1 MGWEERIK
9 NPQRF
14 LCARR
19 QLQISLSIS
28 LFFMEVT
35 AMITVNAIGKPCPE
49 PVIMTKAALE
59 KGAEELEVL
68 VDNPVSA
75 TNVKR
80 FLESRGFR
88 VLLQDDDGRLKL
100 TAGRKTEPSVSAS
113 QAPAPQAPAPAP
125 AAPLLVPH
133 PAEGLAVLITGK
145 TLGRNDEE
153 LGEILVK
160 GFLGALAQLDVP
172 PKTLALMNEGV
183 KLALFDSSACD
194 HLKNLERKGT
204 NILVCGTCV
213 NHFGI
218 TDSVGAG
225 IISNMFE
232 IVESLNKAG
241 KILSV

>member
-1 MGWEERIK
+1 M
-9 NPQRF
+9 
-14 LCARR
+14 
-19 QLQISLSIS
+19 
-28 LFFMEVT
+28 FFRVKLEVT
-35 AMITVNAIGKPCPE
+35 AMIVVNATGRACPE
-49 PVIMTKAALE
+49 SVAMTKAALD

-68 VDNPVSA
+68 VDNPEAA

-80 FLESRGFR
+80 LLEGRGFR
-88 VLLQDDDGRLKL
+88 VLLQDEDGRLKL
-100 TAGRKTEPSVSAS
+100 TAGKKTEPSVSTSRASAS
-113 QAPAPQAPAPAP
+113 QAQAPAP
-125 AAPLLVPH
+125 AAPMPVPQ

-160 GFLGALAQLDVP
+160 GFLGALSQLDVP
-172 PKTLALMNEGV
+172 PRTVALINEGV
-183 KLALFDSSACD
+183 KLALFDSSSCD

-225 IISNMFE
+225 VISTMFE
-232 IVESLNKAG
+232 IVEALNG
-241 KILSV
+241 SGRILSL

>member
-1 MGWEERIK
+1 
-9 NPQRF
+9 
-14 LCARR
+14 
-19 QLQISLSIS
+19 
-28 LFFMEVT
+28 
-35 AMITVNAIGKPCPE
+35 MIVVNTTGRACPE
-49 PVIMTKAALE
+49 SVAMTRAALD

-68 VDNPVSA
+68 VDNPEAA

-80 FLESRGFR
+80 LLEGRGFR

-113 QAPAPQAPAPAP
+113 QAPAPQVPAPVPVAP
-125 AAPLLVPH
+125 MPVPR

-145 TLGRNDEE
+145 TLGQSDEE

-160 GFLGALAQLDVP
+160 GFLSALSQLDVP
-172 PKTLALMNEGV
+172 PRTVALINEGV
-183 KLALFDSSACD
+183 KLALFDSSSCD

-225 IISNMFE
+225 VISTMFE
-232 IVESLNKAG
+232 IVEALNKAG
-241 KILSV
+241 RILSL

>member
-1 MGWEERIK
+1 
-9 NPQRF
+9 
-14 LCARR
+14 
-19 QLQISLSIS
+19 
-28 LFFMEVT
+28 
-35 AMITVNAIGKPCPE
+35 MIVVNTTGRACPE
-49 PVIMTKAALE
+49 SVAMTKAALD

-68 VDNPVSA
+68 VDNPEAA

-80 FLESRGFR
+80 LLEGRGFR

-100 TAGRKTEPSVSAS
+100 TAGKKTEPSVSTSRASAS
-113 QAPAPQAPAPAP
+113 QAQAPAP
-125 AAPLLVPH
+125 AAPMPVPR
-133 PAEGLAVLITGK
+133 PVEGMAVLITGK

-160 GFLGALAQLDVP
+160 GFLGALSQLDVP
-172 PKTLALMNEGV
+172 PRTMALINEGV
-183 KLALFDSSACD
+183 KLALFDSSSCD

-225 IISNMFE
+225 VISTMFE
-232 IVESLNKAG
+232 IVEALNG
-241 KILSV
+241 SGRILSL

>member
-1 MGWEERIK
+1 M
-9 NPQRF
+9 
-14 LCARR
+14 
-19 QLQISLSIS
+19 
-28 LFFMEVT
+28 FFRVKLEVT
-35 AMITVNAIGKPCPE
+35 AMIVVNATGRACPE
-49 PVIMTKAALE
+49 SVAMTKAALD

-68 VDNPVSA
+68 VDNPEAA

-80 FLESRGFR
+80 LLEGRGFR

-100 TAGRKTEPSVSAS
+100 TAGKKTEPSVSTSRASAS
-113 QAPAPQAPAPAP
+113 QAQAPAP
-125 AAPLLVPH
+125 AAPMPVPR
-133 PAEGLAVLITGK
+133 PVEGMAVLITGK

-160 GFLGALAQLDVP
+160 GFLGALSQLDVP
-172 PKTLALMNEGV
+172 PRTMALINEGV
-183 KLALFDSSACD
+183 KLALFDSSSCD

-225 IISNMFE
+225 VISTMFE
-232 IVESLNKAG
+232 IVEALNG
-241 KILSV
+241 SGRILSL

>member
-1 MGWEERIK
+1 
-9 NPQRF
+9 
-14 LCARR
+14 
-19 QLQISLSIS
+19 
-28 LFFMEVT
+28 
-35 AMITVNAIGKPCPE
+35 MIVVNAMGKPCPK
-49 PVIMTKAALE
+49 PVAMTKAALD

-68 VDNPVSA
+68 VDNPEAA

-80 FLESRGFR
+80 LLEDRGFR

-100 TAGRKTEPSVSAS
+100 TAGKKTEPSVSTSRASAS
-113 QAPAPQAPAPAP
+113 QAQAPAP
-125 AAPLLVPH
+125 AAPMPVPR
-133 PAEGLAVLITGK
+133 PVEGMAVLITGK

-160 GFLGALAQLDVP
+160 GFLGALSQLDVP
-172 PKTLALMNEGV
+172 PRTVALINEGV
-183 KLALFDSSACD
+183 KLALFDSSSCD

-225 IISNMFE
+225 VISTMFE
-232 IVESLNKAG
+232 IVEALNG
-241 KILSV
+241 SGRILSL

>member
-1 MGWEERIK
+1 
-9 NPQRF
+9 
-14 LCARR
+14 
-19 QLQISLSIS
+19 
-28 LFFMEVT
+28 
-35 AMITVNAIGKPCPE
+35 MIVVNATGRACPE
-49 PVIMTKAALE
+49 SVAMTRAALD

-68 VDNPVSA
+68 VDNPQAA

-80 FLESRGFR
+80 FLEDRGFR

-113 QAPAPQAPAPAP
+113 QAPAPQVPAPVPVAP
-125 AAPLLVPH
+125 MPVPR

-145 TLGRNDEE
+145 TLGRSDEE

-160 GFLGALAQLDVP
+160 GFLSAFSQLDVP
-172 PKTLALMNEGV
+172 PRTVALINEGV
-183 KLALFDSSACD
+183 KLALFDSSSCD

-225 IISNMFE
+225 VISTMFE
-232 IVESLNKAG
+232 IVEALNG
-241 KILSV
+241 SGRILSL

>member
-1 MGWEERIK
+1 M
-9 NPQRF
+9 
-14 LCARR
+14 
-19 QLQISLSIS
+19 
-28 LFFMEVT
+28 FFRVKLEVT
-35 AMITVNAIGKPCPE
+35 AMIVVNATGRACPE
-49 PVIMTKAALE
+49 SVAMTKAALD

-68 VDNPVSA
+68 VDNPEAA

-80 FLESRGFR
+80 LLEGRGFR
-88 VLLQDDDGRLKL
+88 VLLQDEDGRLKL
-100 TAGRKTEPSVSAS
+100 TAGKKTEPSVSTSRASAS
-113 QAPAPQAPAPAP
+113 QAQAPAP
-125 AAPLLVPH
+125 AAPMPVPR
-133 PAEGLAVLITGK
+133 PVEGMAVLITGK
-145 TLGRNDEE
+145 TLGGNDEE

-160 GFLGALAQLDVP
+160 GFLGALSQLDVP
-172 PKTLALMNEGV
+172 PRTVALINEGV
-183 KLALFDSSACD
+183 KLALFDSSSCD

-225 IISNMFE
+225 VISNMFE

>member
-1 MGWEERIK
+1 M
-9 NPQRF
+9 
-14 LCARR
+14 R
-19 QLQISLSIS
+19 QEL
-28 LFFMEVT
+28 EVT
-35 AMITVNAIGKPCPE
+35 AMIVVNATGRACPE
-49 PVIMTKAALE
+49 SVAMTRAALD

-68 VDNPVSA
+68 VDNPQAA

-80 FLESRGFR
+80 FLEDRGFR

-113 QAPAPQAPAPAP
+113 QAPAPQVPAPVPVAP
-125 AAPLLVPH
+125 MPVPR

-145 TLGRNDEE
+145 TLGRSDEE
-153 LGEILVK
+153 LGEILVR
-160 GFLGALAQLDVP
+160 GFLSAFSQLDVP
-172 PKTLALMNEGV
+172 PRTVALINEGV
-183 KLALFDSSACD
+183 KLALFDSSSCD

-225 IISNMFE
+225 VISTMFE
-232 IVESLNKAG
+232 IVEALNG
-241 KILSV
+241 SGRILSL

>member
-1 MGWEERIK
+1 M
-9 NPQRF
+9 
-14 LCARR
+14 
-19 QLQISLSIS
+19 
-28 LFFMEVT
+28 FFRVKLEVT
-35 AMITVNAIGKPCPE
+35 AMIVVNATGRACPE
-49 PVIMTKAALE
+49 SVAMTKAALD

-68 VDNPVSA
+68 VDNPEAA

-80 FLESRGFR
+80 LLEGRGFR
-88 VLLQDDDGRLKL
+88 VLLQDEDGRLKL
-100 TAGRKTEPSVSAS
+100 TAGKKTEPSVSTSRASAS
-113 QAPAPQAPAPAP
+113 QAQAPAP
-125 AAPLLVPH
+125 AAPMPVPR
-133 PAEGLAVLITGK
+133 PVEGMAVLITGK

-160 GFLGALAQLDVP
+160 GFLGALSQLDVP
-172 PKTLALMNEGV
+172 PRTVALINEGV
-183 KLALFDSSACD
+183 KLALFDSSSCD

-225 IISNMFE
+225 VISNMFE

>member
-1 MGWEERIK
+1 MREE
-9 NPQRF
+9 
-14 LCARR
+14 L
-19 QLQISLSIS
+19 
-28 LFFMEVT
+28 EVT
-35 AMITVNAIGKPCPE
+35 AMIVVNTTGRACPE
-49 PVIMTKAALE
+49 SVAMTRAALD

-68 VDNPVSA
+68 VDNPEAA

-80 FLESRGFR
+80 LLEGRGFR

-113 QAPAPQAPAPAP
+113 QAPAPQVPAPVPVAP
-125 AAPLLVPH
+125 MPVPR
-133 PAEGLAVLITGK
+133 PAEGMAVLITGK
-145 TLGRNDEE
+145 TLGGNDEE

-160 GFLGALAQLDVP
+160 GFLSAFSQLDVP
-172 PKTLALMNEGV
+172 PRTVALINEGV
-183 KLALFDSSACD
+183 KLALFDSSSCD

-225 IISNMFE
+225 VISTMFE
-232 IVESLNKAG
+232 IVEALNKAG
-241 KILSV
+241 RILSL

>member
-1 MGWEERIK
+1 
-9 NPQRF
+9 
-14 LCARR
+14 
-19 QLQISLSIS
+19 
-28 LFFMEVT
+28 
-35 AMITVNAIGKPCPE
+35 MIVVNTTGRACPE
-49 PVIMTKAALE
+49 SVTMTRAALD

-68 VDNPVSA
+68 VDNPEAA

-80 FLESRGFR
+80 LLEGRGFR

-113 QAPAPQAPAPAP
+113 QAPAPQATVPQAPAP
-125 AAPLLVPH
+125 VPVAPMPVPR
-133 PAEGLAVLITGK
+133 PAEGMAVLITGK
-145 TLGRNDEE
+145 TLGGNDEE

-160 GFLGALAQLDVP
+160 GFLGALSQLDVP
-172 PKTLALMNEGV
+172 PRTVALINEGV
-183 KLALFDSSACD
+183 KLALFDSSSCD

-225 IISNMFE
+225 VISTMFE
-232 IVESLNKAG
+232 IVEALDKAG
-241 KILSV
+241 RILSL

>member
-1 MGWEERIK
+1 M
-9 NPQRF
+9 
-14 LCARR
+14 
-19 QLQISLSIS
+19 
-28 LFFMEVT
+28 FFRVKLEVT
-35 AMITVNAIGKPCPE
+35 AMIVVNTTGRACPE
-49 PVIMTKAALE
+49 SVAMTKAALD

-68 VDNPVSA
+68 VDNPEAA

-80 FLESRGFR
+80 LLEGRGFR

-100 TAGRKTEPSVSAS
+100 TAGKKTEPSVSTSRASAS
-113 QAPAPQAPAPAP
+113 QAQAPAP
-125 AAPLLVPH
+125 AAPMPVPR
-133 PAEGLAVLITGK
+133 PVEGMAVLITGK

-160 GFLGALAQLDVP
+160 GFLGALSQLDVP
-172 PKTLALMNEGV
+172 PRTMALINEGV
-183 KLALFDSSACD
+183 KLALFDSSSCD

-225 IISNMFE
+225 VISTMFE
-232 IVESLNKAG
+232 IVEALNG
-241 KILSV
+241 SGRILSL

>member
-1 MGWEERIK
+1 
-9 NPQRF
+9 
-14 LCARR
+14 
-19 QLQISLSIS
+19 
-28 LFFMEVT
+28 
-35 AMITVNAIGKPCPE
+35 MIVVNATGRACPE
-49 PVIMTKAALE
+49 SVAMTKAALD

-68 VDNPVSA
+68 VDNPEAA

-80 FLESRGFR
+80 LLEGRGFR
-88 VLLQDDDGRLKL
+88 VLLQDEDGRLKL
-100 TAGRKTEPSVSAS
+100 TAGKKTEPSVSTSRASAS
-113 QAPAPQAPAPAP
+113 QAQAPAP
-125 AAPLLVPH
+125 AAPMPVPR
-133 PAEGLAVLITGK
+133 PVEGMAVLITGK

-160 GFLGALAQLDVP
+160 GFLGALSQLDVP
-172 PKTLALMNEGV
+172 PRTVALINEGV
-183 KLALFDSSACD
+183 KLALFDSSSCD

-225 IISNMFE
+225 VISTMFE

>member
-1 MGWEERIK
+1 
-9 NPQRF
+9 
-14 LCARR
+14 
-19 QLQISLSIS
+19 
-28 LFFMEVT
+28 
-35 AMITVNAIGKPCPE
+35 MIVVNATGRACPE
-49 PVIMTKAALE
+49 SVAMTRVALD

-68 VDNPVSA
+68 VDNPQAA

-80 FLESRGFR
+80 FLEDRGFR

-113 QAPAPQAPAPAP
+113 QAPAPQVPAPVPVAP
-125 AAPLLVPH
+125 MPVPR
-133 PAEGLAVLITGK
+133 PAEGMAVLITGK
-145 TLGRNDEE
+145 TLGGNDEE

-160 GFLGALAQLDVP
+160 GFLSAFSQLDVP
-172 PKTLALMNEGV
+172 PRTVALINEGV
-183 KLALFDSSACD
+183 KLALFDSSSCD

-225 IISNMFE
+225 VISTMFE
-232 IVESLNKAG
+232 IVEALDKAG
-241 KILSV
+241 RILSL

>member
-1 MGWEERIK
+1 
-9 NPQRF
+9 
-14 LCARR
+14 
-19 QLQISLSIS
+19 
-28 LFFMEVT
+28 
-35 AMITVNAIGKPCPE
+35 MIVVNTTGRACPE
-49 PVIMTKAALE
+49 SVAMTRAALD

-68 VDNPVSA
+68 VDNPEAA

-80 FLESRGFR
+80 LLEGRGFR

-100 TAGRKTEPSVSAS
+100 TTGKKTEPSVSTSRASAS
-113 QAPAPQAPAPAP
+113 QAQAPAQ
-125 AAPLLVPH
+125 AAPMPVPR
-133 PAEGLAVLITGK
+133 PAEGMAVLITGK

-160 GFLGALAQLDVP
+160 GFLGALSQLDVP
-172 PKTLALMNEGV
+172 PRTVALINEGV
-183 KLALFDSSACD
+183 KLALFDSSSCD

-225 IISNMFE
+225 VISTMFE
-232 IVESLNKAG
+232 IVEALNG
-241 KILSV
+241 SGRILSL

>member
-1 MGWEERIK
+1 
-9 NPQRF
+9 
-14 LCARR
+14 
-19 QLQISLSIS
+19 
-28 LFFMEVT
+28 
-35 AMITVNAIGKPCPE
+35 MIVVNATGRACPE
-49 PVIMTKAALE
+49 SVDMTKAALD

-68 VDNPVSA
+68 VDNPQAA

-80 FLESRGFR
+80 FLEDKGFR

-100 TAGRKTEPSVSAS
+100 TAGKKTEPSVSTSRASAS
-113 QAPAPQAPAPAP
+113 QAQAPAP
-125 AAPLLVPH
+125 AAPMPVPR
-133 PAEGLAVLITGK
+133 PVEGMAVLITGK

-160 GFLGALAQLDVP
+160 GFLGALSQLDVP
-172 PKTLALMNEGV
+172 PRTVALINEGV
-183 KLALFDSSACD
+183 KLALFDSSSCD

-225 IISNMFE
+225 VISTMFE
-232 IVESLNKAG
+232 IVEALNG
-241 KILSV
+241 SGRILSL

>member
-1 MGWEERIK
+1 
-9 NPQRF
+9 
-14 LCARR
+14 
-19 QLQISLSIS
+19 
-28 LFFMEVT
+28 
-35 AMITVNAIGKPCPE
+35 MIVVNAMGKPCPK
-49 PVIMTKAALE
+49 PVAMTKAALD

-68 VDNPVSA
+68 VDNPEAA

-80 FLESRGFR
+80 LLEDRGFR

-113 QAPAPQAPAPAP
+113 QAPAPQATVPQAPAP
-125 AAPLLVPH
+125 VPVAPMPVPR
-133 PAEGLAVLITGK
+133 PVEGLAVLITGK

-153 LGEILVK
+153 LSEILVK
-160 GFLGALAQLDVP
+160 GFLGALSQLDVP
-172 PKTLALMNEGV
+172 PRTVALINEGV
-183 KLALFDSSACD
+183 KLALFDSSSCD

-225 IISNMFE
+225 VISTMFE
-232 IVESLNKAG
+232 IVEALDKAG
-241 KILSV
+241 RILSL

>member
-1 MGWEERIK
+1 
-9 NPQRF
+9 
-14 LCARR
+14 
-19 QLQISLSIS
+19 
-28 LFFMEVT
+28 
-35 AMITVNAIGKPCPE
+35 MIVVNATGRACPE
-49 PVIMTKAALE
+49 SVDMTKAALD

-68 VDNPVSA
+68 VDNPEAA

-80 FLESRGFR
+80 LLEGRGFR

-100 TAGRKTEPSVSAS
+100 TAGKKTEPSVSTSRASAS
-113 QAPAPQAPAPAP
+113 QAQAPAP
-125 AAPLLVPH
+125 AAPMPVPR
-133 PAEGLAVLITGK
+133 PVEGMAVLITGK

-160 GFLGALAQLDVP
+160 GFLGALSQLDVP
-172 PKTLALMNEGV
+172 PRTVALINEGV
-183 KLALFDSSACD
+183 KLALFVSSSCD

-225 IISNMFE
+225 VISTMFE
-232 IVESLNKAG
+232 IVEALNG
-241 KILSV
+241 SGRILSL

>member
-1 MGWEERIK
+1 
-9 NPQRF
+9 
-14 LCARR
+14 
-19 QLQISLSIS
+19 
-28 LFFMEVT
+28 
-35 AMITVNAIGKPCPE
+35 MIVVNTTGRACPE
-49 PVIMTKAALE
+49 SVAMTRAALD

-68 VDNPVSA
+68 VDNPEAA

-80 FLESRGFR
+80 LLEGRGFR

-113 QAPAPQAPAPAP
+113 QAPAPQATVPQAPAP
-125 AAPLLVPH
+125 VPVAPMPVPR
-133 PAEGLAVLITGK
+133 PVEGLAVLITGK
-145 TLGRNDEE
+145 TLGRSDEE

-160 GFLGALAQLDVP
+160 GFLGALSQLDVP
-172 PKTLALMNEGV
+172 PRTVALINEGV
-183 KLALFDSSACD
+183 KLALFDSSSCD

-225 IISNMFE
+225 VISTMFE
-232 IVESLNKAG
+232 IVEALNG
-241 KILSV
+241 SGRILSL

>member
-1 MGWEERIK
+1 M
-9 NPQRF
+9 
-14 LCARR
+14 
-19 QLQISLSIS
+19 
-28 LFFMEVT
+28 FFRVKLEVT
-35 AMITVNAIGKPCPE
+35 AMIVVNTTGRACPE
-49 PVIMTKAALE
+49 SVAMTKAALD

-68 VDNPVSA
+68 VDNPEAA

-80 FLESRGFR
+80 LLEGRGFR

-113 QAPAPQAPAPAP
+113 QAPAPQVPAPVPVAP
-125 AAPLLVPH
+125 MPVPR
-133 PAEGLAVLITGK
+133 PAEGMAVLITGK
-145 TLGRNDEE
+145 TLGRSDEE

-160 GFLGALAQLDVP
+160 GFLSAFSQLDVP
-172 PKTLALMNEGV
+172 PRTVALINEGV
-183 KLALFDSSACD
+183 KLALFDSSSCD

-225 IISNMFE
+225 VISTMFE
-232 IVESLNKAG
+232 IVEALDKAG
-241 KILSV
+241 RILSL

>member
-1 MGWEERIK
+1 
-9 NPQRF
+9 
-14 LCARR
+14 
-19 QLQISLSIS
+19 
-28 LFFMEVT
+28 
-35 AMITVNAIGKPCPE
+35 MIVVNATGRACPE
-49 PVIMTKAALE
+49 SVAMTKAALD

-68 VDNPVSA
+68 VDNPEAA

-80 FLESRGFR
+80 LLEGRGFR

-100 TAGRKTEPSVSAS
+100 TTGKKTEPSVSTSRASAS
-113 QAPAPQAPAPAP
+113 QAQAPAP
-125 AAPLLVPH
+125 AAPMPVPR
-133 PAEGLAVLITGK
+133 PVEGMAVLITGK

-160 GFLGALAQLDVP
+160 GFLGALSQLDVP
-172 PKTLALMNEGV
+172 PRTVALINEGV
-183 KLALFDSSACD
+183 KLALFDSSSCD

-225 IISNMFE
+225 VISTMFE
-232 IVESLNKAG
+232 IVEALNG
-241 KILSV
+241 SGRILSL

>member
-1 MGWEERIK
+1 M
-9 NPQRF
+9 
-14 LCARR
+14 R
-19 QLQISLSIS
+19 QEL
-28 LFFMEVT
+28 EVT
-35 AMITVNAIGKPCPE
+35 AMIVVNTTGRACPE
-49 PVIMTKAALE
+49 SVAMTRAALD

-68 VDNPVSA
+68 VDNPQAA

-80 FLESRGFR
+80 FLEDRGFR

-100 TAGRKTEPSVSAS
+100 TAGRKTEPPVSAS
-113 QAPAPQAPAPAP
+113 QAPAPQVPVPVPVAPMP
-125 AAPLLVPH
+125 VPR

-145 TLGRNDEE
+145 TLGRSDEE

-160 GFLGALAQLDVP
+160 GFLSAFSQLDVP
-172 PKTLALMNEGV
+172 PRTVALINEGV
-183 KLALFDSSACD
+183 KLALFDSSSCD

-225 IISNMFE
+225 VISTMFE
-232 IVESLNKAG
+232 IVEALDKAG
-241 KILSV
+241 RILSL